1 MGVLEFFG
9 SLLKNNI
16 TSNAIKVN
24 FNTQKNFDSLF
35 LDFNSIIHVSSH
47 KVTDDINIFLQSI
60 LKSLYEQRPLS
71 QNILDNN
78 FKKYHMTEIKSQI
91 TLESKPIS
99 VIKIFK
105 DYFNKKRLNK
115 LIIIDVIDTVKY
127 ILNTFCEK
135 DKLKLLLIAIDG
147 VPSKGKIIE
156 QRQRRYLSAIIEKY
170 QNNILESFKEYLKN
184 QPDYTY
190 YYNKYEI
197 KWSTNNITPGT
208 KFMNKLAEYLK
219 NEKIQQS
226 FKINQKHLKI
236 IVSDMSEIGEG
247 EKKIVNYINK
257 KYTNSSDNIAVY
269 SPDADVILLCM
280 LLPVTHIFMIRHNQQ
295 TNFYDLIDIH
305 LLKSNISYYINNNP
319 KYAKENFDIEKI
331 NKDIVFISTLFGNDF
346 VPKIETLNVKRG
358 FQNIMD
364 KYLITL
370 VQYKSKDNYLINF
383 VNDKYK
389 LNFIFLKSFIK
400 ELLPIELDFI
410 ENNDLYNEFINA
422 GQIKDTFSE
431 MTITAQNIVGIYN
444 DFMIEYNN
452 FKNTLKNNGNY
463 SYFEKNEFFMNS
475 LRKSIN
481 IIIKDQPVNVT
492 YLSNRELISLIKKFY
507 QENQSF
513 PKLNINLNTY
523 STSISDKY
531 HKLKIKGFNEYQIE
545 SYKFKHMLDEY
556 HIKFNAQP
564 LKLSPSK
571 LNNYY
576 ETYFGIKINN
586 KKMSDEQKHIMHKYL
601 EGIIWVFEYYYN
613 DASYISRWYYEY
625 ERAPLL
631 KDLYAFLTSI
641 GLEYYDDIYKILD
654 NYQIHD
660 IKSYFNP
667 LEQLIYVSPMIG
679 NILKL
684 IPKNYRQYITS
695 KDLDPFLANLF
706 IDISKIVEN
715 LWNEKKVDNIDCHN
729 IMFFNKC
736 IIKSIH
742 KLTTSDD
749 KLFMTQMRNIKPSEL
764 SLKLSKNI
772 EPKF

>member
-24 FNTQKNFDSLF
+24 FNTQKNFNLLF
-35 LDFNSIIHVSSH
+35 IDFNSIIHVSSH
-47 KVTDDINIFLQSI
+47 KITDDINNFLQLI
-60 LKSLYEQRPLS
+60 LKSLYEQRSLS
-71 QNILDNN
+71 QVILENY
-78 FKKYHMTEIKSQI
+78 FKKYHMIEIKSQF
-91 TLESKPIS
+91 TLESNPLNI
-99 VIKIFK
+99 IKIFK
-105 DYFNKKRLNK
+105 DHFNKKYLNK

-127 ILNTFCEK
+127 ILNTFCET

-156 QRQRRYLSAIIEKY
+156 QRQRRYLSAITEGY
-170 QNNILESFKEYLKN
+170 QNNILESFKDYLKK
-184 QPDYTY
+184 QPNYTY

-208 KFMNKLAEYLK
+208 KFMNKLSEYLK

-226 FKINQKHLKI
+226 FKINQRNLKI

-257 KYTNSSDNIAVY
+257 KYTNSDDNLAVY

-280 LLPVTHIFMIRHNQQ
+280 LLPVTHVFMIRHNQQ

-370 VQYKSKDNYLINF
+370 LIYKSNNTYLINY
-383 VNDKYK
+383 VNNKYK

-431 MTITAQNIVGIYN
+431 MTVTSQNIVGIYN
-444 DFMIEYNN
+444 DFILEYNN
-452 FKNTLKNNGNY
+452 FKRTIKNNGNY
-463 SYFEKNEFFMNS
+463 SYFERNEFFMNS
-475 LRKSIN
+475 LRKSVN
-481 IIIKDQPVNVT
+481 IVISGQIVNVT
-492 YLSNRELISLIKKFY
+492 YLSDKELISLIKKYY
-507 QENQSF
+507 QENQDF

-523 STSISDKY
+523 STSIQDKY

-556 HIKFNAQP
+556 NIKFNAQP
-564 LKLSPSK
+564 LKLTLDN

-576 ETYFGIKINN
+576 ETYFGIKIND
-586 KKMSDEQKHIMHKYL
+586 KKISKEQKHIMHKYL

-613 DASYISRWYYEY
+613 DASYTSRWYYEY

-631 KDLYAFLTSI
+631 KDFYNFLNSI
-641 GLEYYDDIYKILD
+641 GLEYYDTIYKVLD
-654 NYQIHD
+654 TYQIHD
-660 IKSYFNP
+660 IKTYFNP
-667 LEQLIYVSPMIG
+667 LEQLIYVSPMIR
-679 NILKL
+679 NILKI
-684 IPKNYRQYITS
+684 IPKNYRKYIES
-695 KDLDPFLANLF
+695 NNLDPFLLNLF
-706 IDISKIVEN
+706 IDVHKIVKN
-715 LWNEKKVDNIDCHN
+715 LWNEEKSTNIDCHN

-736 IIKSIH
+736 LIKSIH
-742 KLTTSDD
+742 KLSTSDD
-749 KLFMTQMRNIKPSEL
+749 NLFMAKMRKIKPTES
-764 SLKLSKNI
+764 SLKLSKNSK
-772 EPKF
+772 PKF